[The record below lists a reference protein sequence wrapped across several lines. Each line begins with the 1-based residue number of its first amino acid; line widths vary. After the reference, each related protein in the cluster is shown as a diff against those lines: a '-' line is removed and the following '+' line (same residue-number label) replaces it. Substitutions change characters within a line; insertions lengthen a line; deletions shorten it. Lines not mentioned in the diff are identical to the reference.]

1 MYLLTNQIT
10 GEQYVGQTIKT
21 VARRWYAHCISAQSP
36 KFPIAVSIATYGKD
50 NFAIQELF
58 AALDKQSLNWAEQ
71 LFIADLQPTLNRT
84 RGGAGT
90 PRRLTPEECANRSD
104 AAKRRWANPEWK
116 AKTVASLKNA
126 VRKAVPYEVLR
137 AHGKQIC
144 AKRWAGHVKKARVAN
159 GTEERTAQRV
169 AATTQTWQNPGVR
182 ERRIAA
188 IQQANARPEVKERKR
203 LASIGRRMPKDA
215 VEKAARAKWKP
226 VFCPELQVSFL
237 SQKHAAEFFGVL
249 RTSIN
254 NAVTR
259 KGRVQRKFTLEMVA

>member
-1 MYLLTNQIT
+1 MRYGSVYLLTNQIT

-58 AALDKQSLNWAEQ
+58 SALDKQSLNWAEQ
-71 LFIADLQPTLNRT
+71 MFITDLQPMLNRT

-90 PRRLTPEECANRSD
+90 PRRLTPEECAKRSD

-116 AKTVASLKNA
+116 AKTVASLKKA

-144 AKRWAGHVKKARVAN
+144 AKRWAEHIKPRKHFVDKRDITTKTWADPIIRQKRIDGLR
-159 GTEERTAQRV
+159 
-169 AATTQTWQNPGVR
+169 AAM
-182 ERRIAA
+182 AK
-188 IQQANARPEVKERKR
+188 PEVKEKLRT
-203 LASIGRRMPKDA
+203 ANIGRQMPTEA
-215 VEKAARAKWKP
+215 IENSARAKWKP
-226 VFCPELQVSFL
+226 VYCPELGVSFL
-237 SQKHAAEFFGVL
+237 SQKYAAEFLNVL
-249 RTSIN
+249 PTSVC
-254 NAVTR
+254 NAIKT
-259 KGRVQRKFTLEMVA
+259 KGKVGKQFTLVMVA

>member
-1 MYLLTNQIT
+1 MRYGSVYLLTNQIT

-21 VARRWYAHCISAQSP
+21 VARRWYAHYISAQSP

-71 LFIADLQPTLNRT
+71 MFIADLQPTLNRT

-104 AAKRRWANPEWK
+104 AAKSRWANPEWK

-126 VRKAVPYEVLR
+126 VRKEVPYEVLR
-137 AHGKQIC
+137 ARGEQAC
-144 AKRWAGHVKKARVAN
+144 AKRWAGHIKPSKQFV
-159 GTEERTAQRV
+159 GTGALTAK
-169 AATTQTWQNPGVR
+169 TWQDPLIR
-182 ERRIAA
+182 QKRIDGLRF
-188 IQQANARPEVKERKR
+188 ANAKPEVKERKR

-226 VFCPELQVSFL
+226 VYCPELEVSFL
-237 SQKHAAEFFGVL
+237 SQKYAAEFFGAAKSSVCAA
-249 RTSIN
+249 IKK
-254 NAVTR
+254 
-259 KGRVQRKFTLEMVA
+259 KGKVNKNFTLVMVA